1 MNWLGRRWVHASPE
15 RSRWRSISPCIR
27 VKRNA
32 ESTAAF
38 RPENLTTCPAPA
50 LLAASMK
57 VHWVSAIRGLV
68 EEISRT
74 RSTPSSAGAEGL
86 GQQHVA
92 LDEFHDRNF
101 R

>member
-38 RPENLTTCPAPA
+38 RPENLTTRPTPAFFGRVDEGA
-50 LLAASMK
+50 LGFRHS
-57 VHWVSAIRGLV
+57 WVSRRDQQNSVDAVQCR
-68 EEISRT
+68 
-74 RSTPSSAGAEGL
+74 AEGL

-92 LDEFHDRNF
+92 LDEFHNRNF
-101 R
+101 I